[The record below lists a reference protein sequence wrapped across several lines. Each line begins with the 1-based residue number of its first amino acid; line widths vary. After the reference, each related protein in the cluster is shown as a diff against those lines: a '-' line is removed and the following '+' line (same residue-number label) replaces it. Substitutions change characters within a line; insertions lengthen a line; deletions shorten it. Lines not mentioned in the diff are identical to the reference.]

1 MKYNVTKVVTEILS
15 KGFHIN
21 PEVTQLLSEFNN
33 EEELKNSLN
42 KIIEKKLK
50 LSDNNKIILKDDII
64 EYIPKNVEINKNELD
79 IELKTE
85 YEIIFDPTDEI
96 EKKNKLNFY
105 TLFQSRYKKL
115 LKLSSNRPGINIENI
130 ENVNTNN
137 NSKHYVSGLI
147 MDKSVKPK
155 SVYFTIDDLT
165 GTIPLVALNDN
176 TRMIANEV
184 ISDQFVIAK
193 IQPGSKGSFIAEEL
207 YHPDIPDRSSNF
219 SDKKVYAMLLSDL
232 HLGSK
237 TFLTD
242 AISRIINW
250 LNNSKNDYVASRI
263 RYIIIAGD
271 GIDGIG
277 VYPGQENDLDIL
289 SVNEQYLQLANFLK
303 QIPNNIEIFL
313 GPGNHDAVRQA
324 LPQPKIAKKF
334 ANSLYEIDNVNM
346 IGNPCLIEIHGVKI
360 LVYHGRSLDDII
372 ATIPGLSVSRPALA
386 MKALLKVRHLA
397 PIYGR
402 RTKLSPENE
411 DFLTI
416 DTVPDIFHAGHLHV
430 LDSERYRG
438 TLLINSGTLQS
449 QTDFQSKM
457 GIVPN
462 PGIVPIVDLS
472 TLELLSKD
480 FKEEN

>member
-289 SVNEQYLQLANFLK
+289 SVKEQYSQLSNLLK

-324 LPQPKIAKKF
+324 LPQPKISKKF
-334 ANSLYEIDNVNM
+334 ASSLYEMDNVKM

-360 LVYHGRSLDDII
+360 LAYHGRSLDDII

-402 RTKLSPENE
+402 RTKLSPESE
-411 DFLTI
+411 DLLTI
-416 DTVPDIFHAGHLHV
+416 DIIPDIFHSGHLHV

-438 TLLINSGTLQS
+438 TLLVNSGTLQS

-472 TLELLSKD
+472 TLELLSKN
-480 FKEEN
+480 FKE

>member
-1 MKYNVTKVVTEILS
+1 M
-15 KGFHIN
+15 
-21 PEVTQLLSEFNN
+21 
-33 EEELKNSLN
+33 
-42 KIIEKKLK
+42 
-50 LSDNNKIILKDDII
+50 
-64 EYIPKNVEINKNELD
+64 
-79 IELKTE
+79 
-85 YEIIFDPTDEI
+85 
-96 EKKNKLNFY
+96 
-105 TLFQSRYKKL
+105 
-115 LKLSSNRPGINIENI
+115 
-130 ENVNTNN
+130 
-137 NSKHYVSGLI
+137 
-147 MDKSVKPK
+147 
-155 SVYFTIDDLT
+155 
-165 GTIPLVALNDN
+165 
-176 TRMIANEV
+176 
-184 ISDQFVIAK
+184 
-193 IQPGSKGSFIAEEL
+193 
-207 YHPDIPDRSSNF
+207 
-219 SDKKVYAMLLSDL
+219 
-232 HLGSK
+232 
-237 TFLTD
+237 
-242 AISRIINW
+242 
-250 LNNSKNDYVASRI
+250 
-263 RYIIIAGD
+263 
-271 GIDGIG
+271 
-277 VYPGQENDLDIL
+277 YPGQENDLDIL
-289 SVNEQYLQLANFLK
+289 SVNEQYLQLSNFLK

-324 LPQPKIAKKF
+324 LPQPKISKKF
-334 ANSLYEIDNVNM
+334 ANPLYEMDNVNM

-449 QTDFQSKM
+449 QTDFQAKM

>member
-1 MKYNVTKVVTEILS
+1 MKYNIAKVVAEILS
-15 KGFHIN
+15 NGFHIH
-21 PEVTQLLSEFNN
+21 PEATQLLNKFDN
-33 EEELKNSLN
+33 ENTLKSSLN
-42 KIIEKKLK
+42 KIIEKKSRLE
-50 LSDNNKIILKDDII
+50 NNDKIILKDDII
-64 EYIPKNVEINKNELD
+64 EYIPQTTKINKDKLD
-79 IELKTE
+79 VELKIDSK
-85 YEIIFDPTDEI
+85 IIFDPTDEI
-96 EKKNKLNFY
+96 EKKNKLNFH

-115 LKLSSNRPGINIENI
+115 LKISKNRPGINIENI
-130 ENVNTNN
+130 ENIKTNN

-147 MDKSVKPK
+147 MDKSINPK
-155 SVYFTIDDLT
+155 SVYITIDDLT
-165 GTIPLVALNDN
+165 GNIPLVALNDN
-176 TRMIANEV
+176 ARSIANEI
-184 ISDQFVIAK
+184 ISDQFIIAK
-193 IQPGSKGSFIAEEL
+193 IQSGSRGSFIAEEI
-207 YHPDIPDRSSNF
+207 YHPDIPDRISNF

-237 TFLTD
+237 TFLTG
-242 AISRIINW
+242 AISKMINW
-250 LNNSKNDYVASRI
+250 LNDSENDYVASKI

-277 VYPGQENDLDIL
+277 VYPGQEKDLDIL
-289 SVNEQYLQLANFLK
+289 NVNEQYSQLAKLLK
-303 QIPNNIEIFL
+303 QIPKNIEIFL
-313 GPGNHDAVRQA
+313 GPGNHDAIRQS
-324 LPQPKIAKKF
+324 LPQPRISKKF
-334 ANSLYEIDNVNM
+334 ASSLYEIDNVKM

-416 DTVPDIFHAGHLHV
+416 DIIPDIFHAGHLHV

-457 GIVPN
+457 GIIPN

-472 TLELLSKD
+472 TLELLSKNFMED
-480 FKEEN
+480 N